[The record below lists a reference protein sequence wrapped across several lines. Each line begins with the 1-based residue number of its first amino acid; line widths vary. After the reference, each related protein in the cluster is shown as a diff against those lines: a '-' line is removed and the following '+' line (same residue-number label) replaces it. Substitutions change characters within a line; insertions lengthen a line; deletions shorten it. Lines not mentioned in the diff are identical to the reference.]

1 MWYKQHIRQG
11 LLIVLSGPSGAGKSS
26 LVEALCESEPSL
38 RFSISAT
45 TRLPRQNEIDGVN
58 YYFLSHTEFEQLTQ
72 QGGFVE
78 WAKYGE
84 HYYGTLKSEVEGA
97 LSEGKD
103 VLLEIDVQGAM
114 EVKKQNFKTVLVFIL
129 PPSFEI
135 LANRLR
141 GRKTES
147 DAERQQRL
155 ETASSEVASIKNYDY
170 YVINPENEIHQAVQ
184 QIRDIIS
191 VARCR
196 IDNRLV
202 ELVNEEFS
210 PPTLA
215 GGNMS

>member
-1 MWYKQHIRQG
+1 MWYKQHIHQG
-11 LLIVLSGPSGAGKSS
+11 LLIVLSGPSGSGKSS
-26 LVEALCESEPSL
+26 LVEALCDSESSL
-38 RFSISAT
+38 HFSISAT
-45 TRLPRQNEIDGVN
+45 TRPPRQNEIDGVN
-58 YYFLSHTEFEQLTQ
+58 YYFLSYAEFKDLTRS
-72 QGGFVE
+72 GGFVE

-84 HYYGTLKSEVEGA
+84 HYYGTLKSEVECP

-114 EVKKQNFKTVLVFIL
+114 QVKKQNFKSILVFIL

-135 LANRLR
+135 LAERLR
-141 GRKTES
+141 GRQTES
-147 DAERQQRL
+147 DVERQQRL
-155 ETASSEVASIKNYDY
+155 ETASSELAHIKNYDY
-170 YVINPENEIHQAVQ
+170 YVINPENEINQAVQ

-210 PPTLA
+210 HTL
-215 GGNMS
+215 SPRTE